1 MPERA
6 DLSIK
11 PTSRQSLQGFLAVVV
26 FLSIAIPAVL
36 SGGFLIWQNYERSV
50 EQESQAAA
58 EGYADLLEAGMAIPL
73 WNVSPDLGQPLI
85 ESIFVDSAVLSVIVT
100 TEQGKPFLEYVRS
113 QAEIDS
119 QQTISQQRTVTY
131 SGERLGDVSLVYS
144 LERALARS
152 THEARLL
159 AVIIFAQLVVSLVT
173 LSWVLHKR
181 VLSPVKKL
189 GVAASGIAKGDLK
202 TAIPRLKN
210 DEFGDLSQQL
220 EMMRGVLEANFTEL
234 EQRVD
239 ERTTELKSVNTALR
253 GTLDQLRMAQ
263 DNLIQ
268 QEKLA
273 ALGALVAGVA
283 HELNTPIGNG
293 LTVSTSLCESCVTIK
308 KDMREGLT
316 RSALEKFIRDMD
328 EGTQLVNRNLEKA
341 SELVSSFKQ
350 VAVDR
355 TSVQRRRFSLLSF
368 LSETRLTVSPIFKR
382 TPYEV
387 VIDAPDDIQI
397 ESYPGPLGQVIT
409 NLLNNAVVHAFAGR
423 DHGKVTLR
431 ARAVA
436 DEVELAVEDDGC
448 GIPPEHHARIYDPFF
463 TTKLGEGG
471 NGLGMHIVHNIVT
484 GMLGG
489 SIKLSSTVGMGTCFT
504 LRLPL
509 VAPADDPEWKSDDQE
524 AFGEV

>member
-1 MPERA
+1 MTANTATPVRP
-6 DLSIK
+6 S
-11 PTSRQSLQGFLAVVV
+11 PRQSLQGFLAVVV

-36 SGGFLIWQNYERSV
+36 SGGFLIWQNYQRTV
-50 EQESQAAA
+50 EQESKAAA
-58 EGYADLLEAGMAIPL
+58 EGYADLLEAGMTIPL

-85 ESIFVDSAVLSVIVT
+85 ESIFVDSAVLSVIVN

-113 QAEIDS
+113 QAEVDS
-119 QQTISQQRTVTY
+119 QETISLQRAVVY
-131 SGERLGDVSLVYS
+131 HGESLGNVKLVYS

-152 THEARLL
+152 TQEAKLL
-159 AVIIFAQLVVSLVT
+159 AIIIFAQLVVSLLT
-173 LSWVLHKR
+173 LSWVLHRR
-181 VLSPVKKL
+181 VLQPVKKL
-189 GVAASGIAKGDLK
+189 SVAASGIAHGDLK
-202 TAIPRLKN
+202 TAIPCLQN
-210 DEFGDLSQQL
+210 DEFGDLSEQL
-220 EMMRGVLEANFTEL
+220 EVMRGELEESFTEL

-239 ERTTELKSVNTALR
+239 ERTIELKSVNTAMQ

-268 QEKLA
+268 SEKLA

-293 LTVSTSLCESCVTIK
+293 LTVATALCQSCTQIK
-308 KDMREGLT
+308 KDMQDGLT
-316 RSALEKFIRDMD
+316 RSSLERFIHDMD

-355 TSVQRRRFSLLSF
+355 TSAQRRRFSLLS
-368 LSETRLTVSPIFKR
+368 LLKETQLTVSPIFKR
-382 TPYEV
+382 TPYQ
-387 VIDAPDDIQI
+387 VIIDTPENI
-397 ESYPGPLGQVIT
+397 ELDSYPGPLGQVVT
-409 NLLNNAVVHAFAGR
+409 NLLNNAVIHAFAGR

-431 ARAVA
+431 ARSLA
-436 DEVELAVEDDGC
+436 DAIELTVEDDGC
-448 GIPPEHHARIYDPFF
+448 GIAPEYQARIFDPFF

-484 GMLGG
+484 AMLGG
-489 SIKLSSTVGMGTCFT
+489 SIKLSSTVGVGTSFT

-509 VAPADDPEWKSDDQE
+509 VAPADDPEWKKSDQK
-524 AFGEV
+524 GIK